1 MCRSVS
7 GNVLVC
13 ELKVNVWLSLCG
25 CVNVYRF
32 MAEYELEKS
41 TTPSCGGPLWEQN
54 YLVPNLCGI
63 RWVKIDILCRAY

>member
-13 ELKVNVWLSLCG
+13 ELKVNVWLTLCG

-32 MAEYELEKS
+32 MAEYELEKKHNAE
-41 TTPSCGGPLWEQN
+41 L
-54 YLVPNLCGI
+54 
-63 RWVKIDILCRAY
+63 

>member
-25 CVNVYRF
+25 RVNVYRF
-32 MAEYELEKS
+32 MAEYELEKKHNAELWR
-41 TTPSCGGPLWEQN
+41 TDPGAKLSCPKFE
-54 YLVPNLCGI
+54 
-63 RWVKIDILCRAY
+63 